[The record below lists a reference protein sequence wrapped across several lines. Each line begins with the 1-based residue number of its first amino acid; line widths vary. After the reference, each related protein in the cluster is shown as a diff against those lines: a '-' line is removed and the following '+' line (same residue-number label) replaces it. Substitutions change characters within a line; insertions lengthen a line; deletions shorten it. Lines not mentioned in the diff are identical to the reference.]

1 MAIPRRRRP
10 RDLPVT
16 GRVPRRGRPHGIAI
30 KRVYDAPESTDGY
43 RVLIDRL
50 WPRGVS
56 KQRAALDAWLT
67 ELAPSTAL
75 RTRFHHDVK
84 RWPEFARR
92 YRAELR
98 AQAAL
103 LQTLRQR
110 ARRQRVTLLY
120 GARDPRFNQA
130 TVLREVLQRRARKP
144 AARRVATRNRRAG
157 SKHAP
162 SRTHARRRP

>member
-1 MAIPRRRRP
+1 MAIPHRRRP
-10 RDLPVT
+10 YDLQVV
-16 GRVPRRGRPHGIAI
+16 GRMPRRGRPHGIAI

-98 AQAAL
+98 AHSAAADAATAGTTAARDAAL
-103 LQTLRQR
+103 WGT
-110 ARRQRVTLLY
+110 
-120 GARDPRFNQA
+120 
-130 TVLREVLQRRARKP
+130 
-144 AARRVATRNRRAG
+144 
-157 SKHAP
+157 
-162 SRTHARRRP
+162 